1 MEDALFCTAV
11 FVVDADQKLFDIL
24 SARVTV
30 SGTGVFAD
38 GKLHEIS
45 EAFDIPLFDEHQRTD
60 DREIRLL
67 KMGDRWKGVESSL
80 VDQRHHGSLDQI
92 ILMMSIGDLVATEPQ
107 RLIV

>member
-1 MEDALFCTAV
+1 MKDALFCTAV

-30 SGTGVFAD
+30 GWTGILAD
-38 GKLHEIS
+38 RKLHEIA
-45 EAFDIPLFDEHQRTD
+45 ETPDIPFFDEHQRAD

-67 KMGDRWKGVESSL
+67 KMSDWWESIESSL

-92 ILMMSIGDLVATEPQ
+92 ILMMSIGDLVTAESQ
-107 RLIV
+107 CLIV